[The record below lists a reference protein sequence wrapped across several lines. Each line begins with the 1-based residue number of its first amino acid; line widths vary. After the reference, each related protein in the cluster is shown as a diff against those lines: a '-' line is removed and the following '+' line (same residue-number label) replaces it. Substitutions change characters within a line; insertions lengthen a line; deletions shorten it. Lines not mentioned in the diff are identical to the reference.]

1 MISRLSTWLQAFRLR
16 TLPLAFGC
24 VFLGTFQPD
33 HLDLISF
40 DVFVLALLTTLC
52 LQILSNLAN
61 DYGDYKKGTDNVDR
75 VGPKRSLQSGAI
87 GVKAMRNMLL
97 AFVFLSFVS
106 GISLIYFA
114 LGFKS
119 GIVPLFFVVLG
130 LLSIWAAIKYTV
142 GKKAYGYFGFGEV
155 FVILFFGLAGVGG
168 NYYLQT
174 NTVNLGIVSLG
185 ISYGLLAAAVL
196 NINNIRDIEN
206 DRNHNKNTLAVFLGA
221 EKAATMQLLFIAGAF
236 LFQAF
241 YLSFLGS
248 FPQNLLILVGF
259 VPIAFNTLNVW
270 NYKNLPDKLNPLL
283 KGLSVSIFFNVVFM
297 LVMLILLRTSVA

>member
-1 MISRLSTWLQAFRLR
+1 MIQKLSVWLQAFRLR

-24 VFLGTFQPD
+24 VFLGTFQPY
-33 HLDLISF
+33 HLKQISF

-61 DYGDYKKGTDNVDR
+61 DYGDYKKGTDNANR
-75 VGPKRSLQSGAI
+75 VGPERSLQSGAI
-87 GVKAMRNMLL
+87 SATAMRNMLVV
-97 AFVFLSFVS
+97 FVLLSLVS

-114 LGFKS
+114 LGFKA

-130 LLSIWAAIKYTV
+130 LFSIWAAIKYTV
-142 GKKAYGYFGFGEV
+142 GKKAYGYFGLGEV

-174 NTVNLGIVSLG
+174 NTISFGIVSLG

-206 DRNHNKNTLAVFLGA
+206 DRNHNKNTMAVFLGA
-221 EKAATMQLLFIAGAF
+221 EKAAAMQLIFIAGAF
-236 LFQAF
+236 LLQAL

-248 FPQNLLILVGF
+248 FPQNLLVLVGY
-259 VPIAFNTLNVW
+259 VPLAFNTLNVW
-270 NYKNLPDKLNPLL
+270 NYKNLPYKLNPLL
-283 KGLSVSIFFNVVFM
+283 KSLSLAIFFNVIFM
-297 LVMLILLRTSVA
+297 LVMLILLRTSAA